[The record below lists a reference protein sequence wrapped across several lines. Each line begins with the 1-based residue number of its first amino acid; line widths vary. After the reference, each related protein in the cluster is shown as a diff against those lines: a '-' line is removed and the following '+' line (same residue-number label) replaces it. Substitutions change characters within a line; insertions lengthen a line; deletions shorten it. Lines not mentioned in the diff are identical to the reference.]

1 MLPSVWPLPI
11 SLATTFGISVDYFSS
26 PYLDVSVQAVPHAYL
41 FDSVYVT
48 IGLLWWVSPFGYPRI
63 VAYLQL
69 PEAFRRLSRPSS
81 APDAKAFPLR
91 SFQLDQYSFYC
102 LQAFVENPSL
112 VSLSS
117 ELCRLIKKFLLAEIV
132 SITLKFLFPYCC
144 LLITFFILCSVFK
157 VHLRRSKRRSFR
169 FRPYLRFGRKL
180 HITLLLLLSDQ
191 DPLRWAFDRFEP

>member
-1 MLPSVWPLPI
+1 MSPSATPKILLPSVWPLPI

-69 PEAFRRLSRPSS
+69 PEAFRSLSRPSS

-132 SITLKFLFPYCC
+132 SITLKFFFPYCC
-144 LLITFFILCSVFK
+144 LLITFLHSLF
-157 VHLRRSKRRSFR
+157 SFQGTSASEETSYHSL
-169 FRPYLRFGRKL
+169 PP
-180 HITLLLLLSDQ
+180 SS
-191 DPLRWAFDRFEP
+191 